1 MATTSK
7 GLVTSA
13 SLNLKMDRTIY
24 ILGTDPDR
32 CSELREILQA
42 KVPDTVVT
50 PTAGDTIPGLK
61 ESDTVILSAEERSM
75 GVMYRHLLTRM
86 EEQVNRAKVLGELV
100 RHSMGLSLE
109 AMLEKVVEK
118 STEVLGDTAFIV
130 LEQETKYQLEAAF
143 CSDSDRL
150 KKILMTAVSVSP
162 QVVAGELLR
171 NALDKGE
178 PVVVSNLQ
186 LVKLAQPLQTFVD
199 KHGFLSLIVTP
210 IRSKER
216 TLGAFISM
224 SSPPRMLIDQDVA
237 SAMELAD
244 FTAMVV
250 ENARLVAELQRS
262 ATTDPLT
269 GVYNTRFFHEVL
281 NREAARAKRYRTT
294 LSLLMIDVDSFK
306 AINDTYGHLVGDKL
320 LVQIGRVLNACVRT
334 TDLVFRCGGDEFGV
348 VLPGTSAE
356 GALHVAEKIL
366 TLSRSGEILE
376 HLGYAGTTSV
386 SIGIAEYRHGS
397 PSENLVADAD
407 HALYDSKRSG
417 KNTVRIFGKKE

>member
-1 MATTSK
+1 MAQTSK
-7 GLVTSA
+7 SLLLSA
-13 SLNLKMDRTIY
+13 SLKMDRTIF
-24 ILGTDPDR
+24 ILGTDPEH
-32 CSELREILQA
+32 CSELRDVLQA
-42 KVPDTVVT
+42 RVSDTIVT
-50 PTAGDTIPGLK
+50 PTVGDRIPGLK
-61 ESDTVILSAEERSM
+61 EFDTVILSAEERTI
-75 GVMYRHLLTRM
+75 GVMYRHLLNRL

-100 RHSMGLSLE
+100 RLSMGLSLE

-118 STEVLGDTAFIV
+118 STEILGDTAFIV
-130 LEQETKYQLEAAF
+130 LEADAKYQLEAAF
-143 CSDSDRL
+143 SPDSDRL

-162 QVVAGELLR
+162 QAAATDLLR
-171 NALDKGE
+171 NALEKGE

-186 LVKLAQPLQTFVD
+186 LVKLVPQLQTFVD

-210 IRSKER
+210 IRSKDR
-216 TLGAFISM
+216 ILGAFISM
-224 SSPPRMLIDQDVA
+224 STPPRMLVEQDVA

-306 AINDTYGHLVGDKL
+306 AINDTYGHIVGDKL

-366 TLSRSGEILE
+366 GLAQSGEILE
-376 HLGYAGTTSV
+376 GLGYSGKTSV

>member
-1 MATTSK
+1 
-7 GLVTSA
+7 
-13 SLNLKMDRTIY
+13 MDRTIF
-24 ILGTDPDR
+24 ILGTDPEH
-32 CSELREILQA
+32 CSELREVLQA
-42 KVPDTVVT
+42 RVSDTVVT
-50 PTAGDTIPGLK
+50 PTVGDLIPAIK
-61 ESDTVILSAEERSM
+61 EFDTVILSAEERTI
-75 GVMYRHLLTRM
+75 GVMYRHLLNRL
-86 EEQVNRAKVLGELV
+86 EEQVNRAKVLGDLV
-100 RHSMGLSLE
+100 RLSMGLSLE

-118 STEVLGDTAFIV
+118 STEILGDTAFIV
-130 LEQETKYQLEAAF
+130 LESDARYQLESAF
-143 CSDSDRL
+143 SVDSDRL
-150 KKILMTAVSVSP
+150 KKILMTAVTVSP
-162 QVVAGELLR
+162 QAVATDLLR
-171 NALDKGE
+171 NTLEKGE

-186 LVKLAQPLQTFVD
+186 LVKLVPQLQAFVD

-210 IRSKER
+210 IRSKDR
-216 TLGAFISM
+216 ILGAFISL
-224 SSPPRMLIDQDVA
+224 STPPRMLVEHDVA

-250 ENARLVAELQRS
+250 ENARLVAELQKS

-306 AINDTYGHLVGDKL
+306 AINDNYGHIVGDKL

-366 TLSRSGEILE
+366 RLTQSGDILE
-376 HLGYAGTTSV
+376 GLGYSGTTSV

-397 PSENLVADAD
+397 PPENLVTDAD

>member
-1 MATTSK
+1 
-7 GLVTSA
+7 
-13 SLNLKMDRTIY
+13 MDRTIF
-24 ILGTDPDR
+24 ILGTDPEH
-32 CSELREILQA
+32 CSELRDVLQA
-42 KVPDTVVT
+42 RVPDTVVT
-50 PTAGDTIPGLK
+50 PTLGDPIPGLK
-61 ESDTVILSAEERSM
+61 ESDTVILSAEERSI
-75 GVMYRHLLTRM
+75 GVMYRHLLNRL
-86 EEQVNRAKVLGELV
+86 EEQVNRAKVLGDLV
-100 RHSMGLSLE
+100 RLSMGLSLE

-118 STEVLGDTAFIV
+118 STEILGDTAFIV
-130 LEQETKYQLEAAF
+130 LEADAKYQLEAAF
-143 CSDSDRL
+143 CPDSDRL
-150 KKILMTAVSVSP
+150 KKILMTAVTVSP
-162 QVVAGELLR
+162 QAAAGELLST
-171 NALDKGE
+171 ALEKGE
-178 PVVVSNLQ
+178 PVVVPNLQ
-186 LVKLAQPLQTFVD
+186 LVKLVPQLQTFVD
-199 KHGFLSLIVTP
+199 KHGFLSLVVTP
-210 IRSKER
+210 IRSKDR
-216 TLGAFISM
+216 ILGAFISM
-224 SSPPRMLIDQDVA
+224 SSPPRMLIEQDVA

-306 AINDTYGHLVGDKL
+306 AINDTFGHLVGDKL
-320 LVQIGRVLNACVRT
+320 LVQIGHVLNACVRT

-366 TLSRSGEILE
+366 SLVKSGDILST
-376 HLGYAGTTSV
+376 LGYTGTTSV

>member
-1 MATTSK
+1 
-7 GLVTSA
+7 
-13 SLNLKMDRTIY
+13 MDRTIF
-24 ILGTDPDR
+24 ILGTDPEH
-32 CSELREILQA
+32 CSELREALQA
-42 KVPDTVVT
+42 RTSDRVVT
-50 PTAGDTIPGLK
+50 PTVDDPIPGLK
-61 ESDTVILSAEERSM
+61 ATDTVILSGEERSI
-75 GVMYRHLLTRM
+75 GVMYRHLASRL

-100 RHSMGLSLE
+100 RLSITSLSLE
-109 AMLEKVVEK
+109 DMLDKVTAK
-118 STEVLGDTAFIV
+118 STEVLADTAFIV
-130 LEQETKYQLEAAF
+130 LESEEKYRLEAAY
-143 CSDSDRL
+143 CADPDRL
-150 KKILMTAVSVSP
+150 KRMLMTAVNISP
-162 QVVAGELLR
+162 QAAASELLSV
-171 NALDKGE
+171 ALEKGE
-178 PVVVSNLQ
+178 PVVLSNLHD
-186 LVKLAQPLQTFVD
+186 VKVAPDLRSFID
-199 KHGFLSLIVTP
+199 KHGLFSLIAAP
-210 IRSKER
+210 IRSKDR
-216 TLGAFISM
+216 ILGAFISM
-224 SSPPRMLIDQDVA
+224 STPPRMLTDQDVA

-244 FTAMVV
+244 FTAMVI

-281 NREAARAKRYRTT
+281 NREAARSKRYRTT

-366 TLSRSGEILE
+366 GLVKSGDILE
-376 HLGYAGTTSV
+376 TLGYSGSTSV

-417 KNTVRIFGKKE
+417 KNTVRIFGKGQ

>member
-1 MATTSK
+1 MAQTVKSL
-7 GLVTSA
+7 LVSA
-13 SLNLKMDRTIY
+13 SLKMDRTIF
-24 ILGTDPDR
+24 ILGMDPEH
-32 CSELREILQA
+32 CSELREVLQA
-42 KVPDTVVT
+42 RVSDTIVT
-50 PTAGDTIPGLK
+50 PTVGDRIPGLK
-61 ESDTVILSAEERSM
+61 EFDTVILSAEERTI
-75 GVMYRHLLTRM
+75 GVMYRHLLNRL

-100 RHSMGLSLE
+100 RLSMGLSLE

-118 STEVLGDTAFIV
+118 STEILGDTAFIV
-130 LEQETKYQLEAAF
+130 LEADAKYQLEAAF
-143 CSDSDRL
+143 SPDSDRL

-162 QVVAGELLR
+162 QAAAADLLR
-171 NALDKGE
+171 NALEKGE

-186 LVKLAQPLQTFVD
+186 LVKLVPQLQTFVD

-210 IRSKER
+210 IRSKDR
-216 TLGAFISM
+216 ILGAFISM
-224 SSPPRMLIDQDVA
+224 STPPRMLGEQDVA

-306 AINDTYGHLVGDKL
+306 AINDTYGHIVGDKL

-348 VLPGTSAE
+348 VLPGTSAD

-366 TLSRSGEILE
+366 GLVQSGEILE
-376 HLGYAGTTSV
+376 GLGYSGQTSV